1 MSFKG
6 LRRRVDLSPAAVAAG
21 LAGRARANPADVVQ
35 RIALPLAW
43 GVLIIPFSIMRPD
56 TFPTVLNFSGI
67 FGMQA
72 VLVVL
77 TLAILI
83 PLTAGDY
90 DLSAASALTLSS
102 MTLALLNVNYHWP
115 IGAAIVAAVV
125 VGTGVGIVNGAII
138 VMFGIDPFIV
148 TLGTGTFFA
157 GITYWISASET
168 ISGISQSLVG
178 PVYDSRFLSIP
189 LGFYYG
195 VALCAILFYV
205 FEFTPSGR
213 RLLFVG
219 RGRSV
224 SRLSGISVSRVRL
237 AAFVA
242 CGTLAGC
249 AGVLYAG
256 TLGAADPSS
265 GANFLLPAYAAAFLG
280 ATSILP
286 GRFNPWGAIIAVYFL
301 QTGITGLQQ
310 MGVENFVQQLFYG
323 GALVLAVVLSQVAQ
337 RRESRGAG
345 D

>member
-1 MSFKG
+1 MSLKG
-6 LRRRVDLSPAAVAAG
+6 LRRLVDLSPQGVAAG
-21 LAGRARANPADVVQ
+21 LAGRARNNPADVVQ
-35 RIALPLAW
+35 RVALPLAW
-43 GVLIIPFSIMRPD
+43 GILIIPFSILRPD

-67 FGMQA
+67 FGTQA

-90 DLSAASALTLSS
+90 DLSAASTLTLSS
-102 MTLALLNVNYHWP
+102 MALALLNVNHHWSIGTAIVVSVL
-115 IGAAIVAAVV
+115 IGAA
-125 VGTGVGIVNGAII
+125 VGAVNGGII
-138 VMFGIDPFIV
+138 VLFGIDPFIV

-168 ISGISQSLVG
+168 ISGISEGLVG
-178 PVYDSRFLSIP
+178 PVYDDKFLSIP

-195 VALCAILFYV
+195 VALCVILYYI
-205 FEFTPSGR
+205 FEYTPMGR

-224 SRLSGISVSRVRL
+224 SRLSGISVSRVRFFS
-237 AAFVA
+237 FVA

-249 AGVLYAG
+249 AGVLYTG

-301 QTGITGLQQ
+301 QTGISGLQQ

-323 GALVLAVVLSQVAQ
+323 GALVLAVVLSQVAR
-337 RRESRGAG
+337 RRETRGAG